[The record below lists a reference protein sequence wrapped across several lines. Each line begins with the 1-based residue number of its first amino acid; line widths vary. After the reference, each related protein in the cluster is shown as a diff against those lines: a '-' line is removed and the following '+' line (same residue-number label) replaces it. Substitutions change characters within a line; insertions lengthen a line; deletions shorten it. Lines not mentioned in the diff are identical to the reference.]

1 VRRIQRTGLWRHP
14 DFVTLW
20 VGQTI
25 SLCGSQV
32 TYLALPLTAALA
44 LHATPAQMGFLAA
57 AGYAPG
63 LLVSLFAGVWADRV
77 RRRPLLIGADVGR
90 ALLLALIP
98 AAALLHVVRI
108 EQLYVV
114 SFLVGILTVLFT
126 VAYQSFLPIVVS
138 TDQEAH
144 DANSTLTA
152 SASLAQIAGPA
163 LAGALVQLVT
173 APLAILVDALSFL
186 VSALFLARMGAKEA
200 GPGEQGP
207 RADIW
212 GEMGDGLRATFG
224 QPLLRAFAVSAGAN
238 NLFGALSFAVLV
250 LYVTRQLGIRPAVLG
265 VIFAV
270 AGPGGLLGALL
281 APRIARWFGIGPAIL
296 AAQLLLGLSVLLVPL
311 AGGPPLLV
319 MALLGMGQFA
329 MGVALP
335 ILNVNLMSLVQ
346 AMTPERRLGRVSASI
361 HAVTA
366 GTMPLGALLG
376 GVLGSTVGLRITLL
390 IGAAGTL
397 LPLLSMTFSP
407 LRVLRAPPAAA
418 ADPAAPS

>member
-1 VRRIQRTGLWRHP
+1 MRRIQLTGLWRHP
-14 DFVTLW
+14 DFLKLW

-44 LHATPAQMGFLAA
+44 LHATPAQMGFLTAA
-57 AGYAPG
+57 EYAPG

-98 AAALLHVVRI
+98 VAALLRVVRI

-114 SFLVGILTVLFT
+114 SFLVGALTILFT
-126 VAYQSFLPIVVS
+126 VAYQSFLPTVVP
-138 TDQEAH
+138 TDRLA
-144 DANSTLTA
+144 DANSKLAA

-173 APLAILVDALSFL
+173 VPLAILMDALSFL
-186 VSALFLARMGAKEA
+186 ASVLFLTRMRTAEVRS
-200 GPGEQGP
+200 GERAL
-207 RADIW
+207 RADMW
-212 GEMGDGLRATFG
+212 GEMGDGLRTTFG

-238 NLFGALSFAVLV
+238 NLFGTLFFAVLV
-250 LYVTRQLGIRPAVLG
+250 LYVTRQLGIGPAVLG
-265 VIFAV
+265 AIFAA
-270 AGPGGLLGALL
+270 AGPGGLLGAVL
-281 APRIARWFGIGPAIL
+281 APRIAQWFGIGPAIL

-311 AGGPPLLV
+311 AGGPLPLV
-319 MALLGMGQFA
+319 IVLLGMGQFA
-329 MGVALP
+329 MGLALP
-335 ILNVNLMSLVQ
+335 ILNVNLTSLVQ
-346 AMTPERRLGRVSASI
+346 AMTPEHRLGRVSASI
-361 HAVTA
+361 QFVTA

-376 GVLGSTVGLRITLL
+376 GALGSTAGLRITLL

-397 LPLLSMTFSP
+397 LPLLPMTFSP
-407 LRVLRAPPAAA
+407 LRALRAPPVTVI
-418 ADPAAPS
+418 DPASPG